1 MPSRVPLLVVGALLA
16 GCAAEPDY
24 PPVAVPAELAA
35 VAPGLPGTVVSV
47 DVERKVVV
55 VYAGPFHVPAAAPAA
70 PDLPHDMVGHNV
82 PLIEFAWPADGWFR
96 GFHITLHDAA
106 GSELPRG
113 MMHHLVG
120 YNLDRRPLIH
130 PGVERL
136 FGVGMETADI
146 VLPEAIGV
154 PMPGGTR
161 LGFTVAWHNESGR
174 DVDGVYVRL
183 VFPYTPERPE
193 GVRIAGMPFHAEVN
207 YQIEGTTA
215 FDLPAGHSEHAFE
228 FTMPI
233 DGGVIAASGHM
244 HDYGVGMR
252 LEDAATGEVLF
263 SLAGR
268 RTAEGTLLGI
278 EQKVFRKWFGL
289 RDARI
294 PLAAGRSY
302 RVVGEYDNP
311 TGKVIP
317 SGAMAHIVGLFAPD
331 DPSRWPPLDP
341 ADPELIRDL
350 AVLRGEVGTGG
361 AAAAPAA
368 HVHH

>member
-1 MPSRVPLLVVGALLA
+1 MPRLAPLLIVVALLA
-16 GCAAEPDY
+16 GCASAPDY

-35 VAPGLPGTVVSV
+35 VAAGSPGTVVAV
-47 DVERKVVV
+47 DPERKVVV
-55 VYAGPFHVPAAAPAA
+55 VYAGPFHVPASAPMS
-70 PDLPHDMVGHNV
+70 PDIPHDMVGHNV
-82 PLIEFAWPADGWFR
+82 PLIDFAWPTDGWFR

-106 GSELPRG
+106 GAELPRDL
-113 MMHHLVG
+113 MHHLVG

-136 FGVGMETADI
+136 FGVGLETADI

-161 LGFTVAWHNESGR
+161 LGFTVAWHNESGQ
-174 DVDGVYVRL
+174 DVDEVYLRL
-183 VFPYTPERPE
+183 VFPFTPDRPE

-215 FDLPAGHSEHAFE
+215 FDLPAGPSEHTFE

-233 DGGVIAASGHM
+233 NGGVIAASGHM
-244 HDYGVGMR
+244 HDYGVGVR
-252 LEDAATGEVLF
+252 LEDAATGRVLF
-263 SLAGR
+263 SLAGDR
-268 RTAEGTLLGI
+268 DAEGKLRGI

-294 PLAAGRSY
+294 RLEAGTRY
-302 RVVGEYDNP
+302 RVVGAYDNP

-317 SGAMAHIVGLFAPD
+317 SGAMAHIVGLFAPED
-331 DPSRWPPLDP
+331 IAKWPALDP
-341 ADPELIRDL
+341 NDPELLRDL
-350 AVLRGEVGTGG
+350 AVLRGEASPDTP
-361 AAAAPAA
+361 AAPAA
-368 HVHH
+368 AQVHH